1 MVIVHRF
8 EWVVLCGESAAFCVV
23 RVQRFVWVV
32 LCGESVGRICAC
44 PVCLRHG
51 PETTQFWALAA
62 CKCSEIT

>member
-1 MVIVHRF
+1 MVRDCGWF
-8 EWVVLCGESAAFCVV
+8 CVVLCGDRASFGVGG
-23 RVQRFVWVV
+23 

-51 PETTQFWALAA
+51 PKTTRFWALAA